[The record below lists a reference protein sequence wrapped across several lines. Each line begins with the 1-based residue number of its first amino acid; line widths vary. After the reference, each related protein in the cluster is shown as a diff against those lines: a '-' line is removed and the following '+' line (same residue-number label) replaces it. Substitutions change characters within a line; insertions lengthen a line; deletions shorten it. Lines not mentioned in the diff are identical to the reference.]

1 MFVTYVGLCRP
12 LEWNQKGSVGD
23 NVSLQVNKQAKNQ
36 SKKKIWRKRVFKGD
50 PVDE

>member
-36 SKKKIWRKRVFKGD
+36 SKKKDMEETCF
-50 PVDE
+50 